1 MTYSIATIVKC
12 PGPSKTMSILS
23 SCLWFKNDK
32 DIEDTNFF
40 LYDTLSTFAFGY
52 DETNLLAAVNG
63 NRYARCV
70 FVYLQ
75 SERYADQQLGAIIH
89 TFVLID
95 LQNNRFKTRR
105 IRYR

>member
-1 MTYSIATIVKC
+1 MDYSIATIVKC
-12 PGPSKTMSILS
+12 PGATKTMSILS

-52 DETNLLAAVNG
+52 DETNMLAAVNG

-70 FVYLQ
+70 FFNYPQ
-75 SERYADQQLGAIIH
+75 SERYADQQLGSNYSYIL
-89 TFVLID
+89 V
-95 LQNNRFKTRR
+95 
-105 IRYR
+105 